1 MSIAGSRNILRFL
14 SPFFVISTA
23 MGGGLTPADA
33 LTTESRGEQ
42 AQEVQSVSNPSPSSE
57 KASEDKQQSSTSSV
71 VCGPAHL
78 RRCLKDIALDQAGIW
93 ISPLRLRSRDALWL
107 VPFAGATAVPI
118 QYDPRAQQGP
128 VTTPSRANDS
138 QQQTGTG
145 SLSGTVLDTNRDV
158 LQGARVTLADPSGSD
173 VRTVESGSNGQF
185 AFRGLPPNVY
195 KLTVTAPGMS
205 DFTSPQ
211 IPLRAGEVRIVPPVT
226 LSVSGGSTSVTVTG
240 DSKEK
245 LSEQQVQIAVHQR
258 VGGVIPN
265 FYSTYDWNAPPMEA
279 KQKFQ
284 LGIRSIIDPISFL
297 TVAGIAGAEQY
308 KNVFPAYGGGIEGYG
323 KRYGAA
329 LANHVSGSL
338 LGRAVYPSIFH
349 QDPRYF
355 YKGKGSVRS
364 RALYAISAAV
374 IARGDDGRWKPNY
387 SRVLGNFSAAAIS
400 NLYYPA
406 SDRGASLV
414 VFNGLAGTGAD
425 AVSNLIREFLL
436 KGITSH
442 VPKGANGQP

>member
-1 MSIAGSRNILRFL
+1 VVAGSALLIFSSLAR
-14 SPFFVISTA
+14 STV
-23 MGGGLTPADA
+23 L
-33 LTTESRGEQ
+33 
-42 AQEVQSVSNPSPSSE
+42 AQESF
-57 KASEDKQQSSTSSV
+57 STSAHE
-71 VCGPAHL
+71 GTFPDAPQPA
-78 RRCLKDIALDQAGIW
+78 Q
-93 ISPLRLRSRDALWL
+93 
-107 VPFAGATAVPI
+107 
-118 QYDPRAQQGP
+118 
-128 VTTPSRANDS
+128 VTTPSGLNDS
-138 QQQTGTG
+138 HQTGTG
-145 SLSGTVLDTNRDV
+145 ILSGTVLDTNRNV
-158 LQGARVTLADPSGSD
+158 LQGARVTLADPSGSAI
-173 VRTVESGSNGQF
+173 RTVESGSNGQF
-185 AFRGLPPNVY
+185 AFADLPPDVY
-195 KLTVTAPGMS
+195 KLTVTAPGMNT
-205 DFTSPQ
+205 FTSTQ
-211 IPLRAGEVRIVPPVT
+211 IPLHAGESRIVPSVT
-226 LSVSGGSTSVTVTG
+226 LSVSGVTTSMNVTEN
-240 DSKEK
+240 KEE
-245 LSEQQVQIAVHQR
+245 LAEEQVRIAVQQR
-258 VGGVIPN
+258 IGGVFPN

-284 LGIRSIIDPISFL
+284 LSIRSIIDPVSFL

-308 KNVFPAYGGGIEGYG
+308 QNIFPAYGGGIEGYG

-329 LANHVSGSL
+329 LANHVSGTL
-338 LGRAVYPSIFH
+338 LSRAVYPSIFH

-355 YKGKGSVRS
+355 YKGKGTIRS

-425 AVSNLIREFLL
+425 AVGNLIREFVL